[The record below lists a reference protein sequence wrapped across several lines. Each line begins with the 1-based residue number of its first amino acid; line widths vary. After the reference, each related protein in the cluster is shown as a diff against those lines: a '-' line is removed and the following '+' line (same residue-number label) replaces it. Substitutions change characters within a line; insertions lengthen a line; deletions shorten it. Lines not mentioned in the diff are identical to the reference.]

1 MASSPDDQTSA
12 KQTLNPSINGN
23 DAPCPPQEHVG
34 DEELKP
40 SVPQSTDVIESGEKR
55 KRSDPADSDNCR
67 HPLWKTSLCSYFRSH
82 SGSCSHGDACR
93 YAHGEEELRQR
104 PDNTW
109 DPTSERAKKLLKSE
123 SGEKCDS
130 KEDDVMMTEAVVD
143 DGCADPGLSKCL
155 LHLPLKWHSD
165 QLRDFLGQQASG
177 VFFLEF
183 FLLLCFKRFLPVW
196 PPRRRELGEKGK
208 KNENLNLLFYFVFVM
223 WVLDLVSF
231 LYCSIWSARKSRR
244 RKRKCKLPS

>member
-1 MASSPDDQTSA
+1 MASSPDDQSSA

-155 LHLPLKWHSD
+155 LHLPPKWHSD

-183 FLLLCFKRFLPVW
+183 FLLLCFKRLLPVW

-208 KNENLNLLFYFVFVM
+208 KNENLNLLFILF
-223 WVLDLVSF
+223 S
-231 LYCSIWSARKSRR
+231 
-244 RKRKCKLPS
+244 